1 MVFISTGTR
10 AQKLAVLTAFV
21 FFGISLQS
29 SDIKP
34 LKHQEKSIWAGTND
48 PTPKG
53 SKYNASGL
61 PKNRKWLTSKEWKG
75 AHIKDP
81 RTKEKFK
88 AWKSAHIEQFI
99 KFFTAAAREE
109 SGVYKD
115 IPPALYISQ
124 AILESNYGLSRLAVT
139 GNNLYGHKYHG
150 KTDNFLIVNDDSPTD
165 KFESGFKSQWHSIR
179 SHSKLLMNRY
189 RKRIKGTPSLDK
201 WISALCGGKN
211 VAQSKRWRKKGGT
224 VYATSCLCGQGY
236 GQKLKRIIKSY
247 NLDKI

>member
-1 MVFISTGTR
+1 MVFISTGR
-10 AQKLAVLTAFV
+10 QAPKLAVLTAFL

-29 SDIKP
+29 SDIRP
-34 LKHQEKSIWAGTND
+34 PEAQEKSIWAGTKD
-48 PTPKG
+48 KTPKG

-81 RTKEKFK
+81 STKEKFK
-88 AWKSAHIEQFI
+88 AWKAAHITQFI

-150 KTDNFLIVNDDSPTD
+150 KTDGFLVVNDDSPTD

-201 WISALCGGKN
+201 WLSALCGGKN
-211 VAQSKRWRKKGGT
+211 VKQSKRWRKKGGT
-224 VYATSCLCGQGY
+224 VYATSCLCGTGY
-236 GQKLKRIIKSY
+236 GQKLKRIIKCY